1 MVITK
6 LGGLKDEKIICGPI
20 LLPTRKHIREYDLLS
35 FLCEFYSE
43 HIYREGIGID
53 LFYESLKDKPA
64 SLKLAKMIMEDR
76 FIDEKTK
83 IEYVRV
89 GDYYIPNLTLPKPR
103 RTGNIGKYGRLKLN
117 YMKKYKIPEYTEM
130 LLNNELNSYLLDI
143 EDACK
148 NKIEI
153 LIKQMAKKENITE
166 ELKANNQLEWVGR
179 MNNIK
184 HCAEELILKELIYV

>member
-1 MVITK
+1 ME
-6 LGGLKDEKIICGPI
+6 LK
-20 LLPTRKHIREYDLLS
+20 
-35 FLCEFYSE
+35 
-43 HIYREGIGID
+43 
-53 LFYESLKDKPA
+53 
-64 SLKLAKMIMEDR
+64 DR

-117 YMKKYKIPEYTEM
+117 YMKKHNIPEYTEM
-130 LLNNELNSYLLDI
+130 LLNNELNRYLLDI

-166 ELKANNQLEWVGR
+166 ELKANNQLEWVGK
-179 MNNIK
+179 MNSIK
-184 HCAEELILKELIYV
+184 QSAEEIVLNELIYV